1 VYTFIKLNSA
11 PLEGFYDKLFGTGNE
26 TGLIGIFY
34 AKDEISSVFFCK
46 EIIEEG
52 GSYST
57 GVKWAGWA
65 RCETYTNF
73 FIHGVKFVK
82 MDGKLKE
89 SGLKRNENWG

>member
-1 VYTFIKLNSA
+1 MYPFIELNSA
-11 PLEGFYDKLFGTGNE
+11 PLERFNDKLFGTGNE

-34 AKDEISSVFFCK
+34 AKDKITSMFFSK

-52 GSYST
+52 CPNST
-57 GVKWAGWA
+57 GMKRAGWA

-89 SGLKRNENWG
+89 CALKRR